1 MIFAAYQATRGLIH
15 NFIRLGL
22 RMRLQIFFTKGLP
35 NESHWKHTNALLK
48 KLPEHV
54 IASSE
59 AAESSPNVNMPEEE
73 KHDGVVFF
81 EGSPDGNDETDTSP
95 YRPIGY

>member
-22 RMRLQIFFTKGLP
+22 RMRLQIFFTKGFS

-48 KLPEHV
+48 KLPERV

-59 AAESSPNVNMPEEE
+59 TAESSSSVNVPEEE
-73 KHDGVVFF
+73 KHDGGVLF
-81 EGSPDGNDETDTSP
+81 GWK
-95 YRPIGY
+95 

>member
-48 KLPEHV
+48 KLPERV

-59 AAESSPNVNMPEEE
+59 TAESSSSVNVPEEE
-73 KHDGVVFF
+73 KHDGGVLF
-81 EGSPDGNDETDTSP
+81 EGSPDGSDEVDVKLF
-95 YRPIGY
+95 RPLGY

>member
-48 KLPEHV
+48 KLPERV

-59 AAESSPNVNMPEEE
+59 TAESSSSVNVPEEE
-73 KHDGVVFF
+73 KHDGGVLF
-81 EGSPDGNDETDTSP
+81 GWK
-95 YRPIGY
+95 